1 LQEIQRDT
9 DALREVVAETP
20 VRRLAV
26 EQAERAASQAQRL
39 HELRQMCETA
49 HVTYETAQQQLANV
63 VNELAQAR
71 QRRDALQEAWRTG
84 QAAILAQSLVPGMP
98 CPVCGS
104 HEHPTPTP
112 AGPALPNETA
122 LKRAETKVRETE
134 KQHETVQTDTAQH
147 HAEVLKLEADIT
159 VLEEQLGDLRHT
171 TPAALAAR
179 VHAAQT
185 HLEEAQTAQAR
196 LEKLRRQVAEL
207 QQGAVQATAERESVE
222 AALREALVQQG
233 QQEGLVRARAEHIPE
248 ALRDLAALATAMT
261 EAEEHLQALTQALER
276 ARAQTEQAQRDLAV
290 QEATL
295 QGAQEMLH
303 SAHQR
308 AAEAQQTFTRRLHEA
323 GFVDAADFQMACLD
337 PPTLAQLEAEI
348 QRYAGDLQA
357 ARTRLQRAQEAAQGL
372 TMPDLEGMEHHLH
385 EVQTALE
392 QCSRERGG
400 LAEQL
405 DRATGW
411 LADLQQ
417 TTREMA
423 QQEARYAVVGR
434 IAEVAEGQN
443 AYRMTFQRFVLAAL
457 LDEVL
462 IAASQRLRLMSRGRF
477 DLQRAREHI
486 DRRTAG
492 GLDLVV
498 YDAYTGTTRPVN
510 TLSGGESFLASLSLA
525 LGLSD
530 VVQAYSGGVTLQTLF
545 VDEGFGSLDPEA
557 LDLAFRALVDLQGG
571 GRLVGIIS
579 HVPELKERIE
589 ARLEVIPGRGGS
601 MVRFLL

>member
-1 LQEIQRDT
+1 
-9 DALREVVAETP
+9 
-20 VRRLAV
+20 
-26 EQAERAASQAQRL
+26 
-39 HELRQMCETA
+39 
-49 HVTYETAQQQLANV
+49 
-63 VNELAQAR
+63 
-71 QRRDALQEAWRTG
+71 
-84 QAAILAQSLVPGMP
+84 
-98 CPVCGS
+98 
-104 HEHPTPTP
+104 
-112 AGPALPNETA
+112 
-122 LKRAETKVRETE
+122 
-134 KQHETVQTDTAQH
+134 
-147 HAEVLKLEADIT
+147 
-159 VLEEQLGDLRHT
+159 
-171 TPAALAAR
+171 
-179 VHAAQT
+179 
-185 HLEEAQTAQAR
+185 
-196 LEKLRRQVAEL
+196 
-207 QQGAVQATAERESVE
+207 
-222 AALREALVQQG
+222 
-233 QQEGLVRARAEHIPE
+233 
-248 ALRDLAALATAMT
+248 MT

-276 ARAQTEQAQRDLAV
+276 ARAQTEQTQRDLAV

-295 QGAQEMLH
+295 QGAQATVH
-303 SAHQR
+303 SARQH
-308 AAEAQQTFTRRLHEA
+308 AAEAQQTFTCRLYEA
-323 GFVDAADFQMACLD
+323 GFADAADFQAACLD
-337 PPTLAQLEAEI
+337 APTLAQLEDEI

-392 QCSRERGG
+392 ECSRERGG

-462 IAASQRLRLMSRGRF
+462 IAASQRLQLMSRGRF

-486 DRRTAG
+486 DRRMAG

-530 VVQAYSGGVTLQTLF
+530 VVQAYAGGVTLQTLF

-557 LDLAFRALVDLQGG
+557 LDLAFRALVDLQSG

-589 ARLEVIPGRGGS
+589 ARLEVTPGRGGS
-601 MVRFLL
+601 TVRFLL